1 MGITVKLIAKLGLA
15 LVSTLMLAGCIQR
28 IETGEVGLR
37 VGFDKQVNLTE
48 LQPGTF
54 NQTVIGDVLT
64 FPVRDIA
71 LDIQNMTPQA
81 ADNSTL
87 ADFDMMVIYS
97 INPASVGELYTTKS
111 RGFHAFDNGDWYLMY
126 NYLLS
131 IARSSA
137 YKAVRKH
144 DALKVADARQTIESD
159 TIEGIRATLK
169 EEKLD
174 AALTVNQ
181 AQIRNVQPAAA
192 IIQSANDVLRA
203 QNELKTKQI
212 EVETAKKEAE
222 RLNALAANKENIR
235 VMELQIQKEMV
246 AALRENKNA
255 IYVIPSNMTSLMLK

>member
-1 MGITVKLIAKLGLA
+1 M
-15 LVSTLMLAGCIQR
+15 
-28 IETGEVGLR
+28 
-37 VGFDKQVNLTE
+37 
-48 LQPGTF
+48 
-54 NQTVIGDVLT
+54 
-64 FPVRDIA
+64 
-71 LDIQNMTPQA
+71 
-81 ADNSTL
+81 
-87 ADFDMMVIYS
+87 
-97 INPASVGELYTTKS
+97 
-111 RGFHAFDNGDWYLMY
+111 
-126 NYLLS
+126 
-131 IARSSA
+131 
-137 YKAVRKH
+137 
-144 DALKVADARQTIESD
+144 IESD

-169 EEKLD
+169 EERLD